1 MAINS
6 FVQLIIIKQ
15 INVPLIGKFQFIIII
30 TQFSFRMS
38 HHNDLPQSEL
48 SSLDFLVEEEI
59 TQKLLLIFAKTNQ
72 NRTLV

>member
-1 MAINS
+1 
-6 FVQLIIIKQ
+6 
-15 INVPLIGKFQFIIII
+15 
-30 TQFSFRMS
+30 MS

>member
-15 INVPLIGKFQFIIII
+15 INVSLIGKFQFIIII

-38 HHNDLPQSEL
+38 HYNDLPQSEL